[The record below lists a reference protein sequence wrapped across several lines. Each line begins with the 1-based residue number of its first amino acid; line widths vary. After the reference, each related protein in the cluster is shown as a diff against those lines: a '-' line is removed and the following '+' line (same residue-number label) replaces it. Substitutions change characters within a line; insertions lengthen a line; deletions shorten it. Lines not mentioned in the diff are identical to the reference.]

1 METFAVAEEAD
12 SHYDSPTSKAAGL
25 SIEDPEISSDFK
37 RPPY

>member
-1 METFAVAEEAD
+1 METFAVAED
-12 SHYDSPTSKAAGL
+12 DPTTPTQKYD